1 MNNYRG
7 RKQMCKTN
15 KNERLKEISKNN
27 NEVLNGVI
35 EIINKEIKLDLYKE
49 VDTLEDKNINNIT
62 SNIIKSKS
70 FYKQV
75 VKRLLN
81 LIERK
86 SMKERILFQEIEKGN
101 HLLQYKRALTVKSPA
116 YDNQASFNE
125 GYRPNT
131 HESALIDIYEEEQ
144 KQKQRIINY
153 DSYVKDFEK
162 DKIIIQ
168 EFIEL
173 LPNTKAT
180 EVFIRHFIN
189 GDKYSDIA
197 KVVMYEE
204 VYYLAKRGID
214 DLALIL
220 MSAL

>member
-1 MNNYRG
+1 
-7 RKQMCKTN
+7 MCKIS
-15 KNERLKEISKNN
+15 KNERLKEISMNN
-27 NEVLNGVI
+27 LGVI
-35 EIINKEIKLDLYKE
+35 TDIIVILNKELNIKLYKE
-49 VDTLEDKNINNIT
+49 EVLENDGTGVVKTLLKT
-62 SNIIKSKS
+62 KS
-70 FYKQV
+70 FYKQAI
-75 VKRLLN
+75 KRLLN

-86 SMKERILFQEIEKGN
+86 SLKEMLLFKEVKKGN
-101 HLLQYKRALTVKSPA
+101 ELLQYKRAVTVKSPA

-162 DKIIIQ
+162 DKNTIQ

-180 EVFIRHFIN
+180 EVFIRHYIN
-189 GDKYSDIA
+189 SEKYNDIA
-197 KVVMYEE
+197 KAMYYEK
-204 VYYLAKRGID
+204 VSYLVQRGID

>member
-1 MNNYRG
+1 
-7 RKQMCKTN
+7 MCKTN

-35 EIINKEIKLDLYKE
+35 EIINKEIKLDLYRE
-49 VDTLEDKNINNIT
+49 VDTLEDNNINNIS
-62 SNIIKSKS
+62 SNIIIKSKS

-162 DKIIIQ
+162 DKKTIQ

-180 EVFIRHFIN
+180 EVFIRHYIN
-189 GDKYSDIA
+189 SEKYNDIA
-197 KVVMYEE
+197 KAMYYEK
-204 VYYLAKRGID
+204 VSYLVQRGID